1 MTLEAAVTGVL
12 GQVDARDLRRA
23 ADELRGVAA
32 GFAVRQEQD
41 GRLVPELVEQLRAS
55 GLMRGGAPALIG
67 GAEAPPGVALGCAET
82 ISAGDAATGWC
93 VSIAMTSSLL
103 SAYLPSDGAVE
114 TLGDPRSIAA
124 GVWAPRATARRVDGG
139 LVVSGRWT
147 FCSGI
152 THADHFFGGCL
163 LDDGTGNGPT
173 MRVVG
178 IPTSELRV
186 VDTWHTSGLRATG
199 SHDAVADEVFV
210 PDRRT
215 ASLADSPL
223 DAPLYRFPIFGYFA
237 LCIAAVALG
246 NARGAIDD
254 LLELA
259 GGKVSFGGRRTLAEK
274 SSTQAVLGQAEAS
287 LRAALALFYAAI
299 DDAWEAAKLGA
310 VSVELRAGLRLAATH
325 AARTG
330 ADVTRAM
337 YDLGGGTAIYD
348 ESPLQRRFRD
358 ASTVTAHIQ
367 VSPGTWETTGKLLL
381 GLPADITQL

>member
-1 MTLEAAVTGVL
+1 MTGVL

-32 GFAVRQEQD
+32 GFAVRQEQEA
-41 GRLVPELVEQLRAS
+41 RLAPELVEQLRAS
-55 GLMRGGAPALIG
+55 GLMRSGAPALIG

-163 LDDGTGNGPT
+163 LDDGNGPT

-186 VDTWHTSGLRATG
+186 IDTWHTSGLRGTG

-223 DAPLYRFPIFGYFA
+223 DTPLYRFPIFGYFA

-246 NARGAIDD
+246 NARGAIED
-254 LLELA
+254 LLDLA
-259 GGKVSFGGRRTLAEK
+259 GRKVSFGGRRTLAEK

-287 LRAALALFYAAI
+287 LRAARALFYSAI
-299 DDAWEAAKLGA
+299 DDAWEAAKAGA

-330 ADVTRAM
+330 ADVARAM

-381 GLPADITQL
+381 GLPADVTQL